1 MSYKPFDRWLGS
13 HTDPAHVLHFLFEVS
28 TEFPRGEI
36 NALFR
41 QQLSQRAAQIGTA
54 EAQQQLMQ
62 LHDFDFVGYL
72 ARSLRSAGFSD
83 DRIDP
88 LTQDTVVRLLVQ
100 PGQLFRGWNGEGPI
114 IARFKVAVKNSII
127 NMAQKTQTRRRRIP
141 ATSISRDSQAAMDIP
156 APKSMA
162 QTLLDEF
169 RAFLLDRHGEQAVQV
184 FDQKVGGGDV
194 KELVGNG
201 ITSYGI
207 KELVKKIKVA
217 AREFAADDPEFLGM
231 VEKAFRDEA
240 RTVSRR
246 FAGKQS

>member
-1 MSYKPFDRWLGS
+1 
-13 HTDPAHVLHFLFEVS
+13 
-28 TEFPRGEI
+28 
-36 NALFR
+36 
-41 QQLSQRAAQIGTA
+41 
-54 EAQQQLMQ
+54 
-62 LHDFDFVGYL
+62 
-72 ARSLRSAGFSD
+72 
-83 DRIDP
+83 
-88 LTQDTVVRLLVQ
+88 
-100 PGQLFRGWNGEGPI
+100 
-114 IARFKVAVKNSII
+114 
-127 NMAQKTQTRRRRIP
+127 
-141 ATSISRDSQAAMDIP
+141 
-156 APKSMA
+156 MA